1 MSLLNANDGNKNV
14 RTIYITK
21 VYRNSKTESFGDS
34 VMNDFASAMLPAAQI
49 TSSIYRKKAIKALER
64 RNSIMG
70 YESDY
75 LYNLCRYSAGN
86 GISAWGLAAE
96 ANFYDYIVKYCNME
110 VKAFETAEKY
120 GGLSPKLMDLLA
132 NPPHPSVGHFRK
144 VFYTIKVDILCM
156 LEGFKKRKEMNA
168 EAEAFE
174 DADAIGNM
182 EDDSNM

>member
-1 MSLLNANDGNKNV
+1 MSLLNTNN
-14 RTIYITK
+14 
-21 VYRNSKTESFGDS
+21 RNRSE
-34 VMNDFASAMLPAAQI
+34 FASAMIPAAQI
-49 TSSIYRKKAIKALER
+49 TGSIYRKKAMKALER

-70 YESDY
+70 EESEY
-75 LYNLCRYSAGN
+75 LCNLCRQGFRN
-86 GISAWGLAAE
+86 GGWGLAAE
-96 ANFYDYIVKYCNME
+96 ANYYDYIAKYCNME

-120 GGLSPKLMDLLA
+120 GGLSPKLTKLLE
-132 NPPHPSVGHFRK
+132 NPPHLSAGHFRK

-182 EDDSNM
+182 EDDRNM